1 MAAWTSDRQAEVRR
15 LILAG
20 FSHAQ
25 IAERLDLSRD
35 TVSGGI
41 RRYALT
47 PGATVPD
54 KRPRKEAADLW
65 TEARLTQPWGAR

>member
-25 IAERLDLSRD
+25 IAERLDLSR
-35 TVSGGI
+35 
-41 RRYALT
+41 
-47 PGATVPD
+47 
-54 KRPRKEAADLW
+54 KEAADLW